1 MTEFKAWKKWQTK
14 NKNSWFSC
22 IPGKNGFL
30 PIEQPLYRLPQKYD
44 KINEI
49 LNKMKITQPD
59 NMNGYLYHRIL
70 GKIIDEELPLYD
82 ISQETDIQL
91 LAGLQRDYYFLAS
104 AYSLETSHPHENESN
119 YNLARAILPK
129 QLAIPLLELSKKNN
143 VFPWMDYA
151 YGYGLNNAILIGDD
165 PKDYNCYKTIR
176 TFNGNKS
183 EEGFINV
190 HVAMVAQSG
199 DLLKY
204 QQECLYN
211 ISMDKREEFNK
222 NLKNHYNIFSNI
234 IDTLQ
239 TMWKA
244 SSYSDYLSFRTFI
257 MAQKGNHLC
266 YPEET
271 ITFKL
276 ENKEDK
282 FSFRG
287 ETGAQDSIIP
297 SVDSFLQLN
306 YPVNKLTEYLF
317 DLRQYR
323 PKDHQEYINFV
334 NESSK
339 ELKFKSYCYKN
350 SYSCILLLKN
360 LNCLRMFR
368 KKHWNLTKK
377 YIIENTKHPVATG
390 GTPITTWLPN
400 QLGAT
405 LEYMEEVINN
415 INICELESEDDK
427 DYYKTMKVELSDH
440 IQSIMDEVNS
450 MQRDFK
456 EQKYEDFKTR

>member
-1 MTEFKAWKKWQTK
+1 MTEFKVWKKWETK

-22 IPGKNGFL
+22 VPGKNGFL
-30 PIEQPLYRLPQKYD
+30 PIDQPLYRLPKKYD

-49 LNKMKITQPD
+49 LNKMKITQPN
-59 NMNGYLYHRIL
+59 NMKGYLYERIL
-70 GKIIDEELPLYD
+70 GKVIEDELPLYD

-104 AYSLETSHPHENESN
+104 AYSLETSHPYENESN
-119 YNLARAILPK
+119 YNQARTILPK

-151 YGYGLNNAILIGDD
+151 YGYGLNNAMLIGDD
-165 PKDYNCYKTIR
+165 PTDYNCYKTIR

-211 ISMDKREEFNK
+211 ISIDEREKFNK

-244 SSYSDYLSFRTFI
+244 SAYSDYLSFRTFI
-257 MAQKGNHLC
+257 MAQKGNHIC
-266 YPEET
+266 YPEEK
-271 ITFKL
+271 IIFKL
-276 ENKEDK
+276 ENKDLHL
-282 FSFRG
+282 SFRG

-334 NESSK
+334 DNSSK
-339 ELKFKSYCYKN
+339 ELKFKDYCYKN

-405 LEYMEEVINN
+405 LEYMQEVIDN
-415 INICELESEDDK
+415 ININELESENDIE
-427 DYYKTMKVELSDH
+427 YYKTMKVELSDH